1 MQNENKQM
9 PNAQPATSALMT
21 TMREAPAPK
30 RLAYAG
36 VMSLMIKMAGAV
48 LSYVSIVAF
57 AHLLNAEEYGR
68 FAFGLNAAIII
79 SAIGNLGTSTGIMR
93 YWPKY
98 LVASDPARA
107 KGSVELGFVL
117 VFWGG
122 LALIGLLALVS
133 VARTFLGLP
142 SEYAFALAIGLLGL
156 MISIGDYSTNLLRA
170 QGSTLV
176 SMLPRDVIWRVA
188 APALSYVIMHAGLG
202 LSGTDALLISALVL
216 LVLNFWQGAHIAS
229 HVRALGRGL
238 VAIRDFANLR
248 PSLLPIWMSGI
259 VYAMIQQFDVVI
271 VGSLLSKPEA
281 GAYFAAQKTALML
294 SLVLI
299 AGGLVTAPQMAA
311 LFHAGKLA
319 ELQRLCQKL
328 AVAIAATTVLGYI
341 VLIAIGGFLLGMF
354 DPAFIAAYPILIIIG
369 FGTVVDAISGPNS
382 YLMQMT
388 NYERPYLKV
397 MLTCYALVVAAQF
410 ILVPRFGSLGAAYA
424 SAGGVI
430 LWNVIVIAYLRRQA
444 KLDPSLLGVLM
455 PPKAN
460 V

>member
-1 MQNENKQM
+1 
-9 PNAQPATSALMT
+9 MT
-21 TMREAPAPK
+21 TNMEAPAPK

-36 VMSLMIKMAGAV
+36 VISLMIKMAGAV

-57 AHLLNAEEYGR
+57 AHLLDAEQYGR

-107 KGSVELGFVL
+107 KGSVELGFAL
-117 VFWGG
+117 SFWGG
-122 LALIGLLALVS
+122 IALIGLLALAS
-133 VARTFLGLP
+133 AARTLLGLP
-142 SEYAFALAIGLLGL
+142 SEYSFALAIGLLGL

-188 APALSYVIMHAGLG
+188 APALSYLVLHSGLG
-202 LSGTDALLISALVL
+202 LSGTDALLISALAL
-216 LVLNFWQGAHIAS
+216 LVLNLWQGAHIAR
-229 HVRALGRGL
+229 HVLALGRGL
-238 VAIRDFANLR
+238 VAMRDFAALR
-248 PSLLPIWMSGI
+248 PSLLPIWLSGI

-311 LFHAGKLA
+311 LFHAGKLG

-328 AVAIAATTVLGYI
+328 ALAIAATTVIGYL
-341 VLIAIGGFLLGMF
+341 VLIAIGGLLLRMF
-354 DPAFIAAYPILIIIG
+354 DPAFVAAYPILLIIG

-388 NYERPYLKV
+388 HYERPYLKV

-410 ILVPRFGSLGAAYA
+410 ILVPRFGSMGAAYA

-430 LWNVIVIAYLRRQA
+430 LWNVLVIAFLRSQA
-444 KLDPSLLGVLM
+444 KLDPSLLGVLL
-455 PPKAN
+455 PPKSSSGN
-460 V
+460 

>member
-1 MQNENKQM
+1 
-9 PNAQPATSALMT
+9 MT
-21 TMREAPAPK
+21 TDLESRAPR

-36 VMSLMIKMAGAV
+36 VISLMIKMAGAA

-57 AHLLNAEEYGR
+57 AHLLDAEQYGR

-98 LVASDPARA
+98 LMASDPARA
-107 KGSVELGFVL
+107 KGTVELGFAL
-117 VFWGG
+117 AFWGG
-122 LALIGLLALVS
+122 LALTGLLALVS
-133 VARTFLGLP
+133 AARALLGLP
-142 SEYAFALAIGLLGL
+142 SEFSFALAIGLLGL
-156 MISIGDYSTNLLRA
+156 MISMGDYSTNLLRA

-188 APALSYVIMHAGLG
+188 APALSYVILYAGLG

-216 LVLNFWQGAHIAS
+216 LVLNLWQGRHIAN
-229 HVRALGRGL
+229 HVRALGKGL
-238 VAIRDFANLR
+238 VAIRDFAALR
-248 PSLLPIWMSGI
+248 PSLLPIWLSGI

-311 LFHAGKLA
+311 LFHAGRRA

-328 AVAIAATTVLGYI
+328 AVAIAATTLLGFG
-341 VLIAIGGFLLGMF
+341 VLIAIGGFLLRLF
-354 DPAFIAAYPILIIIG
+354 DPAFASAYPILIIIG
-369 FGTVVDAISGPNS
+369 FGTVVDAVSGPNS

-397 MLTCYALVVAAQF
+397 MITSYALVIAAQF
-410 ILVPRFGSLGAAYA
+410 VLVPRFGSLGAAYA
-424 SAGGVI
+424 SAAGVI
-430 LWNVIVIAYLRRQA
+430 LWNVLVIAFLRRQA

-455 PPKAN
+455 PPKA
-460 V
+460 

>member
-1 MQNENKQM
+1 MQNVSQKM
-9 PNAQPATSALMT
+9 PHAQPAIRALMT
-21 TMREAPAPK
+21 SNMEAPASK
-30 RLAYAG
+30 RMAYAG
-36 VMSLMIKMAGAV
+36 VISLMIKMAGAV
-48 LSYVSIVAF
+48 LSYVSIVVF
-57 AHLLNAEEYGR
+57 AHLLDAEQYGR

-98 LVASDPARA
+98 LVASDPVRA
-107 KGSVELGFVL
+107 KGSVELGFTL
-117 VFWGG
+117 AFWGG
-122 LALIGLLALVS
+122 IVLIGLLGLVS
-133 VARTFLGLP
+133 TARTLLGLP
-142 SEYAFALAIGLLGL
+142 PEYSFALATGLLGL

-176 SMLPRDVIWRVA
+176 SMLPRDIIWRVA
-188 APALSYVIMHAGLG
+188 APALSYLLLHSGLG

-216 LVLNFWQGAHIAS
+216 LVLNLWQGAHIAR
-229 HVRALGRGL
+229 HVRALGKGL
-238 VAIRDFANLR
+238 AAIRDFAALR

-271 VGSLLSKPEA
+271 VGSLVSKPDA

-311 LFHAGKLA
+311 LFHAGKLG

-328 AVAIAATTVLGYI
+328 ALAIAATTLLGYL
-341 VLIAIGGFLLGMF
+341 VLIGIGGFLLRMF
-354 DPAFIAAYPILIIIG
+354 DPAFVTAYPILLIIG

-410 ILVPRFGSLGAAYA
+410 ILVPRFGSMGAAYA

-430 LWNVIVIAYLRRQA
+430 LWNVLVIAFLRRQA
-444 KLDPSLLGVLM
+444 KLDPSLLGVLL
-455 PPKAN
+455 PPKAKA
-460 V
+460 